1 MNEILCYVEYLEDGS
16 SLNMINQY
24 KKNPR
29 GFSFFRK
36 VAMQNAPTY
45 RDCFREAMHYV
56 SSSLLIKEFKFLFHS
71 PKKLTTLLATPLGF
85 ALYLY
90 IIRTTKTT
98 ITKLET

>member
-36 VAMQNAPTY
+36 VAMQYAPTY
-45 RDCFREAMHYV
+45 KHSFREAIHYV
-56 SSSLLIKEFKFLFHS
+56 SSNLLIKEFKFLFDS
-71 PKKLTTLLATPLGF
+71 PKKLATLLATPLGF

-90 IIRTTKTT
+90 INRTTK
-98 ITKLET
+98 KKFQKD